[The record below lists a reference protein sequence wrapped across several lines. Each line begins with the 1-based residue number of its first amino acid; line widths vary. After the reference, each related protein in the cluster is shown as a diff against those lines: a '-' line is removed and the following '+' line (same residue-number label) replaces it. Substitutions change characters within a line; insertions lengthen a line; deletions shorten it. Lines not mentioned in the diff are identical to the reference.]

1 MAKYELSDQT
11 VQNLMIFLNRVQI
24 TGVKEIT
31 AMLEILNALKPKEG
45 YDGLNTE
52 TGEPRG

>member
-31 AMLEILNALKPKEG
+31 AMLEIFEAFKSKETSEEEK
-45 YDGLNTE
+45 TE
-52 TGEPRG
+52 VE